1 MVGRG
6 VIKAADGQQGTTIA
20 GKVARNR
27 QEGFT

>member
-20 GKVARNR
+20 GKVARYR
-27 QEGFT
+27 QEGTT